1 MEFEAAETDAEALA
15 VALEGV
21 LDKPGWYVDFHSA
34 GESFVVFAD
43 RFFRYP
49 RGDRAGR
56 AEAEAY
62 ARSLGVPDSQLAPC
76 QRLDVKVP
84 R

>member
-1 MEFEAAETDAEALA
+1 MIRGEFI
-15 VALEGV
+15 
-21 LDKPGWYVDFHSA
+21 
-34 GESFVVFAD
+34 GESIRVGAD

-62 ARSLGVPDSQLAPC
+62 ARSLGVPDSQLDW
-76 QRLDVKVP
+76 RD
-84 R
+84 